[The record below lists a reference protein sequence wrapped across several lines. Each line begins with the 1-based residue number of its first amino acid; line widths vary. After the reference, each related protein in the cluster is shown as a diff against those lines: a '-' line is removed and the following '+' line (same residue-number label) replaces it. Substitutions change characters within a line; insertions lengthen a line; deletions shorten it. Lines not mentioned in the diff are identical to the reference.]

1 VADLTAADRTQRLAR
16 LLVGFGANVQ
26 PGQIALVA
34 GDIDDRALMRAV
46 AVECYR
52 AGARG
57 VEVSYI
63 DPYLKRSRIL
73 HGGDGSIGYA
83 PGWEFDR
90 ARAARAERCAS
101 ISLTGGTDPA
111 VLAGLDP
118 DRLGRDRSP
127 VGKEWLKSITERAVN
142 WTIGPSPSPAWAAVV
157 HPDVPAE
164 AALEQLWLEIE
175 RVCRLDEPDPVA
187 AWEERMDALSG
198 VAERLSGHR
207 FDALHFQGPG
217 TDLTIGLLPS
227 SRFVAGGITTAD
239 GIPHRPNLPSE
250 EVFTTP
256 DPDRVDGHVRSTKP
270 LDVSGTV
277 VKGLRVQ
284 FEAGRVAAI
293 DADEG
298 AEMLR
303 ARTAIDEGG
312 SRLGEVALVDGDSR
326 IGMLDTV
333 FYETLLDENAAC
345 HIALGSGLDYAV
357 GDQRDIER
365 INRSEIHIDF
375 MIGSNEVDVTAL
387 TRDGERVPVLQGGRW
402 GGGLAGQG
410 SG

>member
-1 VADLTAADRTQRLAR
+1 MADLTVDQRRRRLAR

-26 PGQIALVA
+26 PGQIVLVG

-46 AVECYR
+46 ATECYR
-52 AGARG
+52 AGAHG
-57 VEVSYI
+57 VEVSYV
-63 DPYLKRSRIL
+63 DPHLKRSRIL
-73 HGGDGSIGYA
+73 YGGDGSIGYA
-83 PGWEFDR
+83 PSWEFDR

-101 ISLTGGTDPA
+101 VSLTGGTDPA
-111 VLAGLDP
+111 VLEGLDP
-118 DRLGRDRSP
+118 ERLGRDRSP
-127 VGKEWLKSITERAVN
+127 VGKEWLKAITERAIN

-157 HPDVPAE
+157 HPDMPAD
-164 AALEQLWLEIE
+164 AALDQLWLEIE

-187 AWEERMDALSG
+187 SWEERMDALST
-198 VAERLSGHR
+198 VAERMTERR
-207 FDALHFQGPG
+207 FDALHFQGAG

-227 SRFVAGGITTAD
+227 SRFVSGGITTAA

-277 VKGLRVQ
+277 VKGLQVR
-284 FEAGRVAAI
+284 FEAGRAVAI

-326 IGMLDTV
+326 IGRLDTV

-345 HIALGSGLDYAV
+345 HIALGSGLDYGV
-357 GDQRDIER
+357 GDQQDIAR

-375 MIGSNEVDVTAL
+375 MIGSNEVDVTAV
-387 TRDGERVPVLQGGRW
+387 TRDGERVPLLRDGQW
-402 GGGLAGQG
+402 QGGLA
-410 SG
+410 SA

>member
-1 VADLTAADRTQRLAR
+1 VADLTAAERAERLAR

-26 PGQIALVA
+26 PGQIALVG
-34 GDIDDRALMRAV
+34 GDIDDRELMRAV
-46 AVECYR
+46 ATECYR
-52 AGARG
+52 AGARD

-73 HGGDGSIGYA
+73 YGGDGSIGYA
-83 PGWEFDR
+83 PSWEFDR

-101 ISLTGGTDPA
+101 INLTGGTDPK

-127 VGKEWLKSITERAVN
+127 AGREWLKAITERSIN

-157 HPDVPAE
+157 HPDMPAD
-164 AALEQLWLEIE
+164 AALEQLWLDIE

-187 AWEERMDALSG
+187 SWEQRGGVLVAVADRMTERG
-198 VAERLSGHR
+198 

-217 TDLTIGLLPS
+217 TDLTVGLLPS
-227 SRFVAGGITTAD
+227 SRFVSGGISTAE
-239 GIPHRPNLPSE
+239 GIAHWPNLPSE

-256 DPDRVDGHVRSTKP
+256 DPDRVDGQVRSTKP
-270 LDVSGTV
+270 LDVGGTV
-277 VKGLRVQ
+277 VTGLRVR
-284 FEAGRVAAI
+284 FEGGRAVAIEA
-293 DADEG
+293 DAG

-303 ARTAIDEGG
+303 ARTMIDEGG

-326 IGMLDTV
+326 IGRLDTV

-357 GDQRDIER
+357 GDERDFDR

-375 MIGSNEVDVTAL
+375 MIGSNEVDVTAI
-387 TRDGERVPVLQGGRW
+387 TRDGERVPVLRGGAW
-402 GGGLAGQG
+402 DTGLTSA
-410 SG
+410 

>member
-1 VADLTAADRTQRLAR
+1 VADLTTAERAQRLAR

-34 GDIDDRALMRAV
+34 GDIDDRVLMRAV
-46 AVECYR
+46 AAECYR
-52 AGARG
+52 AGAHG

-63 DPYLKRSRIL
+63 DAYLKRNRIL
-73 HGGDGSIGYA
+73 YGGDGSIGYA
-83 PGWEFDR
+83 PSWEFDR

-157 HPDVPAE
+157 HPDMPAD
-164 AALEQLWLEIE
+164 AALEQLWFEIE

-187 AWEERMDALSG
+187 AWEERMDALSN
-198 VAERLSGHR
+198 VADRMSGRR

-227 SRFVAGGITTAD
+227 SRFVAGGITTAE

-284 FEAGRVAAI
+284 FAAGRVSAI

-298 AEMLR
+298 AEVLR

-312 SRLGEVALVDGDSR
+312 GRLGEVALVDGDSR
-326 IGMLDTV
+326 IGRLDTV

-357 GDQRDIER
+357 GDERDHQR

-375 MIGSNEVDVTAL
+375 MIGSNEVDVTAI
-387 TRDGERVPVLQGGRW
+387 THDGARVPVLQGGRW
-402 GGGLAGQG
+402 GAGFA
-410 SG
+410 SA